1 MTDRY
6 GKNTLDEII
15 QYLSSENSNAERV
28 IKNKIEKQ
36 NLEIIDLEK
45 KKTAEFKNTIENLLK
60 NKEEELVVVQ
70 SQKPE
75 EVKKPIDD
83 ENVNEQKQSV
93 IKSIENISREVT
105 SIQQRIDEYI
115 AKRTELNTDIQ
126 NLSQI
131 KQSLVLMQ
139 SNISQKMEEHKS
151 FLLKYNLDINE
162 VVKVDFRLNLIED
175 KIKSLTKQRS
185 EIVESLDGDDNL
197 YDKKK
202 KKEALFRTAYELFT
216 TKGINSTA
224 ISDIVEK
231 AGVAK
236 GTFYLYFKDKYDI
249 KNKLIAHKTKELF
262 DHAEIALEHSGITGL
277 EDQLIF
283 IIDDIINI
291 LVNNKP
297 LLNFISK
304 NLVMGA
310 LKSAFWAEDEGDKIF
325 YERYLELVEAD
336 EHEYQDIDIMLFT
349 ILELAG
355 STGYNSTSFRLAR
368 LRWPK
373 AKNLYLSKSTS
384 HFFIE
389 PSV

>member
-1 MTDRY
+1 MGRV
-6 GKNTLDEII
+6 E
-15 QYLSSENSNAERV
+15 EN
-28 IKNKIEKQ
+28 
-36 NLEIIDLEK
+36 
-45 KKTAEFKNTIENLLK
+45 
-60 NKEEELVVVQ
+60 
-70 SQKPE
+70 
-75 EVKKPIDD
+75 
-83 ENVNEQKQSV
+83 
-93 IKSIENISREVT
+93 
-105 SIQQRIDEYI
+105 
-115 AKRTELNTDIQ
+115 
-126 NLSQI
+126 
-131 KQSLVLMQ
+131 
-139 SNISQKMEEHKS
+139 
-151 FLLKYNLDINE
+151 
-162 VVKVDFRLNLIED
+162 
-175 KIKSLTKQRS
+175 
-185 EIVESLDGDDNL
+185 
-197 YDKKK
+197 KKK

-277 EDQLIF
+277 EDQH
-283 IIDDIINI
+283 I

-355 STGYNSTSFRLAR
+355 STGYNSILFEEPVSIEKYKPFLYRTVRLIIQ
-368 LRWPK
+368 
-373 AKNLYLSKSTS
+373 S
-384 HFFIE
+384 HRK
-389 PSV
+389 

>member
-1 MTDRY
+1 MGRV
-6 GKNTLDEII
+6 E
-15 QYLSSENSNAERV
+15 EN
-28 IKNKIEKQ
+28 
-36 NLEIIDLEK
+36 
-45 KKTAEFKNTIENLLK
+45 
-60 NKEEELVVVQ
+60 
-70 SQKPE
+70 
-75 EVKKPIDD
+75 
-83 ENVNEQKQSV
+83 
-93 IKSIENISREVT
+93 
-105 SIQQRIDEYI
+105 
-115 AKRTELNTDIQ
+115 
-126 NLSQI
+126 
-131 KQSLVLMQ
+131 
-139 SNISQKMEEHKS
+139 
-151 FLLKYNLDINE
+151 
-162 VVKVDFRLNLIED
+162 
-175 KIKSLTKQRS
+175 
-185 EIVESLDGDDNL
+185 
-197 YDKKK
+197 KKK

-249 KNKLIAHKTKELF
+249 KNKLI
-262 DHAEIALEHSGITGL
+262 GL

-355 STGYNSTSFRLAR
+355 STGYNSILFEEPVSIEKYKPSNR
-368 LRWPK
+368 PSDH
-373 AKNLYLSKSTS
+373 SKS
-384 HFFIE
+384 
-389 PSV
+389 